1 MKKVRMFTVI
11 AVMFACMA
19 TLPLAAEATC
29 SNSILSGGYGFTL
42 SGFLQVHTGQPVAGS
57 LAFAESGL
65 RTFDG
70 NGGFTDSHDALSV
83 AGTVLSP
90 EASGTYVFDSDT
102 CTTGTMTLTD
112 GLTERF
118 TLVNAAQELEVI
130 VTTPGRVIFGS
141 MKKQ

>member
-1 MKKVRMFTVI
+1 MFTAIIVT
-11 AVMFACMA
+11 FAWVA
-19 TLPLAAEATC
+19 ILPLAAQGAC

-42 SGFLQVHTGQPVAGS
+42 SGFLQVHTGQPVGGN

-70 NGGFTDSHDALSV
+70 NGAFTDSHDAASV
-83 AGTVLSP
+83 AGTILSP
-90 EASGTYVFDSDT
+90 QASGNYVFDSDT
-102 CTTGTMTLTD
+102 CTTGTMTLED

-118 TLVNAAQELEVI
+118 TLVNGGQEIELI

>member
-1 MKKVRMFTVI
+1 MRKIRIFTVI
-11 AVMFACMA
+11 AVTFAWVAM
-19 TLPLAAEATC
+19 LPLAAQGAC

-42 SGFLQVHTGQPVAGS
+42 SGFLQVHTGQPVGGN

-70 NGGFTDSHDALSV
+70 NGTFTDSHDTASV
-83 AGTVLSP
+83 AGTILSP
-90 EASGTYVFDSDT
+90 QASGTYEFDSDT
-102 CTTGTMTLTD
+102 CTTGTMTAD

-118 TLVNAAQELEVI
+118 TLVNGGQEIEFI